1 MISKKNGNESE
12 SMRNEKID
20 ANQSVKSSIHN
31 DLYEKVE
38 MFDKNV
44 LDYYEVEIGSTVRLD
59 LWDGWNELI
68 LAAILGNKL
77 F

>member
-1 MISKKNGNESE
+1 
-12 SMRNEKID
+12 MRNEKID